1 MTARDII
8 TRKRDGQKL
17 SRQEIEYFVHGYV
30 KGRLPDYQMAAL
42 LMAIFLQ
49 GMDTEETAW
58 LTEVMLQSGEV
69 LAFADVPGPK
79 VDKHST
85 GGVGDK
91 VSLVLA
97 PLVAAADVRVPM
109 VSGRGLGHTG
119 GTLDKLEAIPG
130 LRTDLEPEALARQ
143 LREVGVFIAG
153 QTARLVPADRRI
165 YALRDATATVE
176 SIPLVTASIL
186 SKKLAEGIDGLV
198 LDVKTGSGA
207 FFQDPVHAEALAR
220 SLVTTA
226 HQYGLPAAALLT
238 SMGQPLGRMVGAW
251 LETKEAIQCLR
262 GEADGD
268 LMEVTYALGAL
279 MLLLAGRAASLP
291 DAERLLQGV
300 LSSGA
305 AYERFLHM
313 VEAQGG
319 DVAVVEN
326 PDSYPPPQC
335 EVEVQSLQE
344 GFVAAIDAKA
354 IGTAVCLLG
363 GGRQVVEDAID
374 HQAGAILHKKVG
386 EQVKAGDL
394 LASLFSNKAT
404 MLDEAARMVRGA
416 FSISPFP
423 VARPNLIYK
432 VVCPGG
438 HHPWPPP
445 QLLAICEGKAS

>member
-17 SRQEIEYFVHGYV
+17 SREEIDYFVRGYV

-42 LMAIFLQ
+42 LMAIFLR

-69 LAFADVPGPK
+69 LDFADVPGPK

-97 PLVAAADVRVPM
+97 PLVAAADVKVPM
-109 VSGRGLGHTG
+109 ISGRGLGHTG

-198 LDVKTGSGA
+198 LDVKTGRGA
-207 FFQDPVHAEALAR
+207 FFRDPVQAETLAR
-220 SLVTTA
+220 SLVSTA
-226 HQYGLPAAALLT
+226 QEYGLPAAALLT
-238 SMGQPLGRMVGAW
+238 SMEQPLGRMVGAW

-262 GEADGD
+262 GEMDGD

-279 MLLLAGRAASLP
+279 MLLLAGRSASLP
-291 DAERLLQGV
+291 EAERLLKDV
-300 LSSGA
+300 LASGA
-305 AYERFLHM
+305 AYERFLRM

-326 PDSYPPPQC
+326 PESYPAPRC
-335 EVEVQSLQE
+335 EVEVHSLQD
-344 GFVAAIDAKA
+344 GFVAAVDAKA
-354 IGTAVCLLG
+354 IGAAVSLLG

-374 HQAGAILHKKVG
+374 HHAGALMHKKVG
-386 EQVKAGDL
+386 EQVRTGDL
-394 LASLFSNKAT
+394 LASLFSNKT
-404 MLDEAARMVRGA
+404 TVLDEAARLVRDA
-416 FSISPFP
+416 FVISPSP
-423 VARPNLIYK
+423 VARSELIHK
-432 VVCPGG
+432 VICAGG
-438 HHPWPPP
+438 THPWPPAQP
-445 QLLAICEGKAS
+445 LALLEGGGS